1 MAPGPL
7 ATRLIAGGA
16 IWLAAI
22 LLFANALQLPA
33 PTERA
38 GSWSVTQKRTAHH
51 ALIVDVVARQV
62 HDAVP
67 IAAEIVGP
75 VRHRYDEVLVYVRG
89 PGDRGQPAVRRV
101 QWTRGAGFRELV
113 IVD

>member
-7 ATRLIAGGA
+7 ARRLLAGGA

-22 LLFANALQLPA
+22 FLFANALQLPA
-33 PTERA
+33 PAERA
-38 GSWSVTQKRTAHH
+38 GSWSVTQKRIAHH
-51 ALIVDVVARQV
+51 ALIVDVVAREV
-62 HDAVP
+62 IDAVP
-67 IAAEIVGP
+67 IATEIVEP

-89 PGDRGQPAVRRV
+89 PGERGQPAVRRV
-101 QWTRGAGFRELV
+101 QWTPAAGFAELV